1 MAWLCF
7 LRLAPFQLVVH
18 PCGIE
23 IAGAVRIRCYGEFF
37 RCSACKM
44 DSDQHFEFASILAS
58 GGTAETPHLA
68 KLAVFAAVTSKSGR
82 RFGRFV

>member
-1 MAWLCF
+1 VALLPPAC
-7 LRLAPFQLVVH
+7 RPFEARR
-18 PCGIE
+18 PPGPIE
-23 IAGAVRIRCYGEFF
+23 IGGAVKIRCYDEFF

-44 DSDQHFEFASILAS
+44 DSDQRFEFASILAV
-58 GGTAETPHLA
+58 GDAAETPRLA